1 MLKYSRKSP
10 RNQLLYRIKQTIDHF
25 IPNWNDLLDWIPDY
39 RGNRASYD
47 MSEIIM
53 ASVFMFLIKE
63 GSRNQMNEDGEE
75 QQFQS
80 NYKALFG
87 LDIPHMDTVTQV
99 MNKLSPEHLQS
110 CRRHIVKYILDKRSL
125 HKFRLLGKYFK
136 IAIDGSGLYTFEE
149 EPYPSCPYKTSQ
161 NGKKTWYQNVL
172 EAKIVC
178 RNGFSLSIG
187 TEWLKNEDGHKKQD
201 CEQKALTRLLGQLKR
216 DYPRLPICILLDGLF
231 ASAPVMAQIKSKGW
245 EFIIVWKD
253 KKLIRVQEQLSELR
267 LEGEVQHID
276 KEQINTHKLKTDH
289 IFEFSETTLSHK
301 EHEFYY
307 IHHSFQIIEVKSQ
320 SVINKKRVISISSLA
335 PNRGNIKELTQA
347 GRMRWKIEN
356 EGFNAQKNHGM
367 NLHHKY
373 VRKNFTG
380 IRNYYMCMQIAHII
394 EQLFL
399 LCRNRIMQGWK
410 TIKGM
415 WLQLWAYM
423 LLVPLSQYPYTS
435 DIKLNYRF

>member
-1 MLKYSRKSP
+1 MKNSRKSP
-10 RNQLLYRIKQTIDHF
+10 RNELLYRLKQTIDHF
-25 IPNWNDLLDWIPDY
+25 IPDWKDTFDSIPDY
-39 RGNRASYD
+39 RGNRATYA
-47 MSEIIM
+47 MSEIIL
-53 ASVFMFLIKE
+53 ASVFMFLIKQ

-75 QQFQS
+75 EQFQS

-87 LDIPHMDTVTQV
+87 LDVPHMDTVTNV
-99 MNKLSPEHLQS
+99 MNKLSPAGLES
-110 CRRHIVKYILDKRSL
+110 CRRHIIKFLLDKRTL
-125 HKFRLLGKYFK
+125 HKFRLLDKYFK
-136 IAIDGSGLYTFEE
+136 IAIDGSGIYTFDE
-149 EPYPSCPYKTSQ
+149 EPFPNCPYKTSKK
-161 NGKKTWYQNVL
+161 GKKTWYQNVL

-178 RNGFSLSIG
+178 SNKFSLSIG

-201 CEQKALTRLLGQLKR
+201 CEQKALRRLLSHIKR

-253 KKLIRVQEQLSELR
+253 KKLKIVQEQLTDLR
-267 LEGEVQHID
+267 LEGEVEHID
-276 KEQINTHKLKTDH
+276 QEQINNHKLKTDH
-289 IFEFSETTLSHK
+289 VYEFSKTTLAHK
-301 EHEFYY
+301 EHKFYY
-307 IHHSFQIIEVKSQ
+307 IKHSFQTIEVKTK
-320 SVINKKRVISISSLA
+320 SVKDKKRFICISSLV
-335 PNRGNIKELTQA
+335 PNPRNIKELTQA

-356 EGFNAQKNHGM
+356 EGFNAQKNQGM

-380 IRNYYMCMQIAHII
+380 MRNYYMCMQMAHII

-399 LCRNRIMQGWK
+399 LCQNKIMQGWK

-423 LLVPLSQYPYTS
+423 LLVPLQEYPYTR
-435 DIKLNYRF
+435 DVKLNYRY